1 MDGAYIRMITS
12 VKGLTPSNLLYF
24 FLLGFFRF
32 GPIVSLSPFLG
43 GKIVPNTARVTLALA
58 LSALFLP
65 YALLGSTSYDFI
77 GLQFYVLAIKELAIG
92 FMIGYLFTIPF
103 NIIQSSGIIIDYL
116 RGSSQLMAQD
126 PTLQVQSSPIGIF
139 FNFYLIVIFFQIGG
153 LEQFFEINALFYEAL
168 PVHTSANSALLSLT
182 HPFFKSLITLL
193 GMVFKLS
200 LQLAAPA
207 IVGILMAEVFLGIA
221 NRLAPQVQIAFLG
234 MPLKSLL
241 GLTLLW
247 AGWTIINQRMA
258 SMAMDFMHWI
268 KAAILMLKQ

>member
-12 VKGLTPSNLLYF
+12 VKGLDPQNLFYF

-32 GPIVSLSPFLG
+32 APIVSLAPFLG
-43 GKIVPNTARVTLALA
+43 GKVVPNTARVTMAIA
-58 LSALFLP
+58 LSGLFLP
-65 YALLGSTSYDFI
+65 YALLGSTSYTMTTMH
-77 GLQFYVLAIKELAIG
+77 FYLLAFKELLIG

-103 NIIQSSGIIIDYL
+103 NIVQSTGIIIDYM
-116 RGSSQLMAQD
+116 RGSSMLMAQD

-139 FNFYLIVIFFQIGG
+139 FNYYLIVIFFQIGG
-153 LEQFFEINALFYEAL
+153 LEKFFEINSLFYEAL
-168 PVHTSANSALLSLT
+168 PVHTSFDSEVLKLA
-182 HPFFKSLITLL
+182 HPFFKSLTSLL
-193 GMVFKLS
+193 GMIFRLS

-247 AGWTIINQRMA
+247 AGWTIINQKMA
-258 SMAMDFMHWI
+258 SITIDFMHWI
-268 KAAILMLKQ
+268 KSGIILLGK

>member
-12 VKGLTPSNLLYF
+12 VKGLTPQNLFYF

-32 GPIVSLSPFLG
+32 GPIVSLAPFLG
-43 GKIVPNTARVTLALA
+43 GKIAPNTARVTLALTF
-58 LSALFLP
+58 SALFLP
-65 YALLGSTSYDFI
+65 YALLSSTSYTMTSM
-77 GLQFYVLAIKELAIG
+77 GFYTLAAKELLIG

-103 NIIQSSGIIIDYL
+103 NVVQSTGIIIDYM
-116 RGSSQLMAQD
+116 RGSSMLMAQD

-139 FNFYLIVIFFQIGG
+139 FNFYLIVIFFKIGG

-168 PVHTSANSALLSLT
+168 PVNADINTDILKLT
-182 HPFFKSLITLL
+182 QPFFKSLVELL
-193 GMVFKLS
+193 GMIFKLS

-247 AGWTIINQRMA
+247 TGWTIINQKMEQITVH
-258 SMAMDFMHWI
+258 FFQWI
-268 KAAILMLKQ
+268 KHGIHLLAG